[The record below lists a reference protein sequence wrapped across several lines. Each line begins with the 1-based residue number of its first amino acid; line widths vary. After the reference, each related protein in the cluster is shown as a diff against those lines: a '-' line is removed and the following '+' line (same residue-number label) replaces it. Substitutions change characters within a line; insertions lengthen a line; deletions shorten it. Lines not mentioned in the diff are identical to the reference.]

1 MRLFV
6 LLALAAFAAAD
17 TVVLRD
23 GTILEGSVTKG
34 ETALAVGG
42 EPAPLA
48 EVLLWEDAALLPR
61 NTPSFEAHARAC
73 AALADRQLLAACRQR
88 FPELLAAGAVDEA
101 RTALERAALAGLP
114 AKEAADFEKRLL
126 AAEGKEGASGAAPGA
141 EIVAGVL
148 VQRARASLKGPEEHN
163 YRGSELLREA
173 LRVDPKHKEALDL
186 LAEIAP
192 ERPPFGQGKEANRDL
207 ERARRVWLD
216 WHVDVLRGEVR
227 TLGRRNPDM
236 ERALTV
242 WDRKDLNGV
251 ETREEGSEIVFITP
265 IDDRTEILGKCV
277 RYAKITC
284 RALGRMFATDDP
296 KRDDNEPLRIYFYE
310 SKDEYVNYAGQ
321 PNPFLT
327 MTAGFY
333 TPSENV
339 SRFFWPDRVDA
350 TSAVR
355 DVFVHEL
362 THHWI
367 ERRNPRWHAR
377 DLAGMEKRVK
387 TNGYWI
393 CEGFATFIE
402 EGRYDIDTYTWSH
415 FNSHANSIGVV
426 AALSKEKG
434 KKLIDWEKVYGLT
447 QEEFHGRGLAK
458 QGIFATAWKKW
469 GLNPQPFVEIR
480 LFYEQSAATCH
491 YLYWAEGGKYRRQ
504 LLDYVTSFYTS
515 QAGKTGVEGAFGL
528 PPRDLG
534 AKVEE
539 FSKKVVDGWRP
550 GK

>member
-6 LLALAAFAAAD
+6 LLCAAALASAD

-34 ETALAVGG
+34 ATALAVGG
-42 EPAPLA
+42 EPASLTD
-48 EVLLWEDAALLPR
+48 VLLWEDDALLPR
-61 NTPSFEAHARAC
+61 SAPSFEAHVKAC
-73 AALADRQLLAACRQR
+73 ATLADRQLVATCRQR
-88 FPELLAAGAVDEA
+88 FPGLLGAGAVDAA
-101 RTALERAALAGLP
+101 RTTLERAALAGLP
-114 AKEAADFEKRLL
+114 AKEAADFENRLL
-126 AAEGKEGASGAAPGA
+126 GAERKEGASGAAPGP
-141 EIVAGVL
+141 EVLAGIL
-148 VQRARASLKGPEEHN
+148 LERARASLKAPEEHHF
-163 YRGSELLREA
+163 RGSQLLREA

-192 ERPPFGQGKEANRDL
+192 ARPPFGQIKDDP
-207 ERARRVWLD
+207 ERARRIWLD
-216 WHVDVLRGEVR
+216 WEVDVLRGEVR

-236 ERALTV
+236 ERALAV
-242 WDRKDLNGV
+242 WRRQDLNGV
-251 ETREEGSEIVFITP
+251 ETREEGAEIVFITP

-284 RALGRMFATDDP
+284 RALAKMFATDDP

-310 SKDEYVNYAGQ
+310 SKDEYVNHAGR

-377 DLAGMEKRVK
+377 DLAKMEDRVK
-387 TNGYWI
+387 TKGYWI
-393 CEGFATFIE
+393 CEGFATFIQ
-402 EGRYDIDTYTWSH
+402 EGRYDIDTYAWSH
-415 FNSHANSIGVV
+415 YDSHANSIGVV
-426 AALSKEKG
+426 AALSKEK
-434 KKLIDWEKVYGLT
+434 KLIDWEKAYALT
-447 QEEFHGRGLAK
+447 QEEFHGKGLAK
-458 QGIFATAWKKW
+458 QGTFATARKKW
-469 GLNPQPFVEIR
+469 GLTAQPFVEIR

-491 YLYWAEGGKYRRQ
+491 YLYWAEGGKYRAQ
-504 LLDYVTSFYTS
+504 LLDYVTAFYTS
-515 QAGKTGVEGAFGL
+515 QEGKTAVQAAFGL
-528 PPRDLG
+528 APKELG
-534 AKVEE
+534 ARVEE
-539 FSKKVVDGWRP
+539 FSRKVVDGWRP